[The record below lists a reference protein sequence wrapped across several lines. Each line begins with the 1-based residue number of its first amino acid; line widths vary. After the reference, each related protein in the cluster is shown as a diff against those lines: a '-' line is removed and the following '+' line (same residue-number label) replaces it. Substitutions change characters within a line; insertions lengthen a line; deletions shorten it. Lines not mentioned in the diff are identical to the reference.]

1 MKEISYER
9 IYKSQEYLSPLG
21 EIHHRALFGGYTL
34 SVGDA
39 VFAMVSE
46 GELYLRA
53 CEQSATYCVKH
64 ASSFLT
70 LVKRGRPVLLNY
82 FRVDE
87 GLWQDRERLL
97 QLSSLSLESARRE
110 RNKRHQRN
118 RLKDLPNLT
127 FQIEVLLYEAGITDE
142 TALRALG
149 AEACWLKIR
158 TKNRHLGIK
167 VLFALE
173 GAIEGLHEA
182 ALPAHRRRELTE
194 WFNALPASKER
205 HSGR

>member
-1 MKEISYER
+1 MKKISYER

-34 SVGDA
+34 AVDDA
-39 VFAMVSE
+39 VFAMVSD

-53 CEQSATYCVKH
+53 CEESAKYCVKN

-70 LVKRGRPVLLNY
+70 LMKRGRPVLLNY
-82 FRVDE
+82 YRVDD

-97 QLSSLSLESARRE
+97 QLSSFALNAARKE
-110 RNKRHQRN
+110 RSQRDRRN

-127 FQIEVLLYEAGITDE
+127 FQLEVLLFE
-142 TALRALG
+142 LG
-149 AEACWLKIR
+149 ARASWLKMR
-158 TKNRHLGIK
+158 AKNKALSIK

-173 GAIEGLHEA
+173 GAIAGLHEA
-182 ALPAHRRRELTE
+182 ALPAGIRRELTE
-194 WFNALPASKER
+194 WFNALPEPQEN
-205 HSGR
+205 HSSR

>member
-1 MKEISYER
+1 MKKISYER

-34 SVGDA
+34 AVDNA

-53 CEQSATYCVKH
+53 CEESARYCVKN

-70 LVKRGRPVLLNY
+70 LMKRGRPVLLNY
-82 FRVDE
+82 YRVDD
-87 GLWQDRERLL
+87 GLWQDRDKLL
-97 QLSSLSLESARRE
+97 QLSSFALDAARKE
-110 RNKRHQRN
+110 RCHQRN

-127 FQIEVLLYEAGITDE
+127 FQLEVLLLEAGITNEE
-142 TALRALG
+142 TLRELG
-149 AEACWLKIR
+149 ARKCWLKMR
-158 TKNRHLGIK
+158 SKNKALSIK

-182 ALPAHRRRELTE
+182 ALPADIRRALTE
-194 WFNALPASKER
+194 WFNALPESQEH
-205 HSGR
+205 HSSR